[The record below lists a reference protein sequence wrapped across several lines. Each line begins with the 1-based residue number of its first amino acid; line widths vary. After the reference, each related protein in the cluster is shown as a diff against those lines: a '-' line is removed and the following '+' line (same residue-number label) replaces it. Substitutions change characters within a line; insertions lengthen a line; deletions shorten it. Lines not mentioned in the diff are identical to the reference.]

1 LNSGSAWGNQ
11 HEGAQWVQNQQQ
23 NNQISIANA
32 ESIDILKFIEQ
43 QITQVEPSPQQAK
56 LD

>member
-43 QITQVEPSPQQAK
+43 QITQVEPSPQ
-56 LD
+56 